1 MSFCSGCAS
10 CAQYPGCPRAERA
23 ALVNRDVQKWIGYIG
38 TFFFMVGALAVSMSP
53 TWSGHPGPF
62 VVFLI
67 GHLLWW
73 TLGYLSHERPLLVLN
88 GLYIALDIWALAV
101 RW

>member
-23 ALVNRDVQKWIGYIG
+23 ALVDRQTQKWIGYLG
-38 TFFFMVGALAVSMSP
+38 TFLFMVGALAVSMSP
-53 TWSGHPGPF
+53 AWSSHPAPF
-62 VVFLI
+62 AVFLV

-88 GLYIALDIWALAV
+88 GLYLVLDVWALAV
-101 RW
+101 RL